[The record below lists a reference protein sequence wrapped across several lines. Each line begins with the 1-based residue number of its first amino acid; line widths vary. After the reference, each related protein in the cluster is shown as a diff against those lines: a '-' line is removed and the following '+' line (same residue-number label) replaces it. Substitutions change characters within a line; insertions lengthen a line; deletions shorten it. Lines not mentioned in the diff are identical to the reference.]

1 MLTLLYGRS
10 VVGDHFTS
18 EIITAGDRGPCSQ
31 RSNHTHAAKDALAAF
46 SMAGAYFPCVS
57 MEFTVH

>member
-1 MLTLLYGRS
+1 M
-10 VVGDHFTS
+10 
-18 EIITAGDRGPCSQ
+18 AGDPQPLLPKKQSYF
-31 RSNHTHAAKDALAAF
+31 HAAKDALSLAAF